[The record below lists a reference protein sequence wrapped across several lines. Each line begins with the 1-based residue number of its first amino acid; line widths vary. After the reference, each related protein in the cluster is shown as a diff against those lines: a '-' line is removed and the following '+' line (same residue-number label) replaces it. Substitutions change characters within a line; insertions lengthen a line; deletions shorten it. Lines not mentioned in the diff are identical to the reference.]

1 MDPLTCS
8 PACAL
13 VGGVLSVIEL
23 WGNGQVGNALG
34 KYLDEVNWGCVC
46 VSLFVVLGGYKLL
59 MTKLLEMAGL
69 VWAF

>member
-1 MDPLTCS
+1 MDPLTRS

-13 VGGVLSVIEL
+13 VGGVLSVMEL

-34 KYLDEVNWGCVC
+34 KYLDEVNWGAGII
-46 VSLFVVLGGYKLL
+46 VVLGGYKLL
-59 MTKLLEMAGL
+59 MPKLLEMAGL

>member
-1 MDPLTCS
+1 M
-8 PACAL
+8 
-13 VGGVLSVIEL
+13 IEL

-59 MTKLLEMAGL
+59 MPKLLEMAGL